1 MLDKFTVAI
10 IDNDPLV
17 IFATKHMVK
26 ACLTA
31 SSILTYQNPEKF
43 IADIEAEEISI
54 PSVILCDYD
63 MPEMTGLEV
72 HDNLKNFLGEEE
84 NHCCFYV
91 VSSEDNLLL
100 HSEKFNSDFF
110 CGIWEKSLGV
120 IKVQHLINKS
130 RFNIAS

>member
-1 MLDKFTVAI
+1 MLYKFTIAI

-17 IFATKHMVK
+17 VFATKQMVK

-31 SSILTYQNPEKF
+31 STILTYQNPEKF

-84 NHCCFYV
+84 NHCCFYL

-110 CGIWEKSLGV
+110 LGTYEKPLDLN
-120 IKVQHLINKS
+120 KVNEIVNYSQA
-130 RFNIAS
+130 NIAS